1 MDNAAWGEQVR
12 ENLHSHS
19 GYVYPGYE
27 GGRKSSHHI
36 PVPVQPRQTVGI
48 HGNPAEG
55 PAGLFSGR
63 SGEVEP

>member
-27 GGRKSSHHI
+27 GGRKQTHNL
-36 PVPVQPRQTVGI
+36 PVSVQPCETVGV
-48 HGNPAEG
+48 HGNPAKSAEN
-55 PAGLFSGR
+55 LFS
-63 SGEVEP
+63 